1 MAKAQAFGDK
11 LKKKK
16 EDTKIS
22 VKVIKWYKDD
32 VRGSLRTLERF
43 VTVNDMTEVD
53 KIDINK

>member
-22 VKVIKWYKDD
+22 VKVIKWYKDEQ
-32 VRGSLRTLERF
+32 RGTLRTLERF
-43 VTVNDMTEVD
+43 VTVDDMSEVD
-53 KIDINK
+53 KIDVNK